1 MIIYNNDQKIELPET
16 LSIKHY
22 QTLTKIGNPNT
33 FQIISV
39 LTGIPEN
46 ELKELEPDNFNFLE
60 KKLVPM
66 LHVEKPSKI
75 IFQFKHNDKEYGL
88 VQDFFKLTMAE
99 WVDLEVYSNGENI
112 LDNIHKIMAILY
124 RPIVKKLKG
133 NKYQIEN
140 YNSNEVEQ
148 RAEEF
153 LDLPLEFYLSVS
165 SFFFAKRNNIHKSFG
180 GFFEVEEP
188 DTNGQD
194 EDKTEDKQDVK
205 VDKNKTARFYWK
217 CLMILCN
224 DDITKMEQINN
235 MNVILC
241 LNYLSYKKDEAIEL
255 KNEMKKMQGKNN
267 VH

>member
-75 IFQFKHNDKEYGL
+75 VFQFKHNDKEYGL
-88 VQDFFKLTMAE
+88 VQDFYKLTMAE
-99 WVDLEVYSNGENI
+99 WVDLEVYSNGENV

-124 RPIVKKLKG
+124 RPVVKKLKN

-140 YNSNEVEQ
+140 YNSNDIEQ

-165 SFFFAKRNNIHKSFG
+165 
-180 GFFEVEEP
+180 GFFLLNVTIFTKVLA
-188 DTNGQD
+188 DSLKSKNQIQMV
-194 EDKTEDKQDVK
+194 KTRIKQK
-205 VDKNKTARFYWK
+205 INK
-217 CLMILCN
+217 M
-224 DDITKMEQINN
+224 
-235 MNVILC
+235 
-241 LNYLSYKKDEAIEL
+241 L
-255 KNEMKKMQGKNN
+255 KWIKIKLRGFIGNA
-267 VH
+267 

>member
-16 LSIKHY
+16 LTIRHY

-88 VQDFFKLTMAE
+88 VQDFYKLTMAE
-99 WVDLEVYSNGENI
+99 WVDLEVYSNGENV

-124 RPIVKKLKG
+124 RPVVKKLKN

-140 YNSNEVEQ
+140 YNSNDIEQ

-165 SFFFAKRNNIHKSFG
+165 
-180 GFFEVEEP
+180 GFFLQSVTIFTKVLA
-188 DTNGQD
+188 DSLKQKSQIQMV
-194 EDKTEDKQDVK
+194 KTRI
-205 VDKNKTARFYWK
+205 KNKF
-217 CLMILCN
+217 
-224 DDITKMEQINN
+224 
-235 MNVILC
+235 
-241 LNYLSYKKDEAIEL
+241 
-255 KNEMKKMQGKNN
+255 KKMFQKIKTKLRGFIGNA
-267 VH
+267 

>member
-1 MIIYNNDQKIELPET
+1 MIIYNNDQKIELPQT
-16 LSIKHY
+16 LSIRHY

-46 ELKELEPDNFNFLE
+46 ELKELESDNFNFLE

-88 VQDFFKLTMAE
+88 VQDFYKLTMAE
-99 WVDLEVYSNGENI
+99 WVDLEVYSNGENV

-124 RPIVKKLKG
+124 RPVVKKLKN

-140 YNSNEVEQ
+140 YNSNDIEQ

-165 SFFFAKRNNIHKSFG
+165 
-180 GFFEVEEP
+180 GFFLQSVTIFTKVLA
-188 DTNGQD
+188 DSLKQKSQIQMV
-194 EDKTEDKQDVK
+194 KTRI
-205 VDKNKTARFYWK
+205 KNKF
-217 CLMILCN
+217 
-224 DDITKMEQINN
+224 
-235 MNVILC
+235 
-241 LNYLSYKKDEAIEL
+241 
-255 KNEMKKMQGKNN
+255 KKMFQKIKTKLRGFIGNA
-267 VH
+267 

>member
-165 SFFFAKRNNIHKSFG
+165 SFFLLAVTTFTKVLADSLKSKNQIQT
-180 GFFEVEEP
+180 V
-188 DTNGQD
+188 
-194 EDKTEDKQDVK
+194 KTRIKQK
-205 VDKNKTARFYWK
+205 INKMLKWIK
-217 CLMILCN
+217 IKPQGS
-224 DDITKMEQINN
+224 IG
-235 MNVILC
+235 NV
-241 LNYLSYKKDEAIEL
+241 
-255 KNEMKKMQGKNN
+255 
-267 VH
+267 

>member
-75 IFQFKHNDKEYGL
+75 VFQFKHNDKEYGL
-88 VQDFFKLTMAE
+88 VQDFYKLTMAE
-99 WVDLEVYSNGENI
+99 WVDLEVYSNGENV

-124 RPIVKKLKG
+124 RPVVKKLKN

-140 YNSNEVEQ
+140 YNSNDIEQ

-165 SFFFAKRNNIHKSFG
+165 TFFLQSVTLFTVILKDSLKQKSQIQM
-180 GFFEVEEP
+180 V
-188 DTNGQD
+188 
-194 EDKTEDKQDVK
+194 KTRI
-205 VDKNKTARFYWK
+205 KNKF
-217 CLMILCN
+217 
-224 DDITKMEQINN
+224 
-235 MNVILC
+235 
-241 LNYLSYKKDEAIEL
+241 
-255 KNEMKKMQGKNN
+255 KKMFQKIKTKLRGFIGNA
-267 VH
+267 

>member
-1 MIIYNNDQKIELPET
+1 MKIYNKDQKIELPET

-112 LDNIHKIMAILY
+112 LDNIHKIMDILY

-165 SFFFAKRNNIHKSFG
+165 SFFLQSVTIFTKVLADSLKSKNQIQT
-180 GFFEVEEP
+180 V
-188 DTNGQD
+188 
-194 EDKTEDKQDVK
+194 KTRIKQK
-205 VDKNKTARFYWK
+205 INKMLKWIK
-217 CLMILCN
+217 IKPQGS
-224 DDITKMEQINN
+224 IG
-235 MNVILC
+235 NV
-241 LNYLSYKKDEAIEL
+241 
-255 KNEMKKMQGKNN
+255 
-267 VH
+267 

>member
-88 VQDFFKLTMAE
+88 VQDFYKLTMAE
-99 WVDLEVYSNGENI
+99 WVDLEVYSNGENV

-124 RPIVKKLKG
+124 RPVVKKLKN
-133 NKYQIEN
+133 NKYKI
-140 YNSNEVEQ
+140 VC
-148 RAEEF
+148 
-153 LDLPLEFYLSVS
+153 
-165 SFFFAKRNNIHKSFG
+165 K
-180 GFFEVEEP
+180 
-188 DTNGQD
+188 
-194 EDKTEDKQDVK
+194 
-205 VDKNKTARFYWK
+205 
-217 CLMILCN
+217 
-224 DDITKMEQINN
+224 
-235 MNVILC
+235 
-241 LNYLSYKKDEAIEL
+241 
-255 KNEMKKMQGKNN
+255 
-267 VH
+267 

>member
-16 LSIKHY
+16 LTIRHY

-75 IFQFKHNDKEYGL
+75 VFQFKHNDKEYGL
-88 VQDFFKLTMAE
+88 VQDFYKLTMAE
-99 WVDLEVYSNGENI
+99 WVDLEVYSNGENV

-124 RPIVKKLKG
+124 RPVVKKLKN

-140 YNSNEVEQ
+140 YNSNDIEQ

-165 SFFFAKRNNIHKSFG
+165 
-180 GFFEVEEP
+180 GFFLQSVTIFTKVLA
-188 DTNGQD
+188 DSLKQKSQIQMV
-194 EDKTEDKQDVK
+194 KTRI
-205 VDKNKTARFYWK
+205 KNKF
-217 CLMILCN
+217 
-224 DDITKMEQINN
+224 
-235 MNVILC
+235 
-241 LNYLSYKKDEAIEL
+241 
-255 KNEMKKMQGKNN
+255 KKMFQKIKTKLRGFIGNA
-267 VH
+267 

>member
-75 IFQFKHNDKEYGL
+75 VFQFKHNDKEYGL
-88 VQDFFKLTMAE
+88 VQDFYKLTMAE
-99 WVDLEVYSNGENI
+99 WVDLEVYSNGENV

-124 RPIVKKLKG
+124 RPVVKKLKN

-140 YNSNEVEQ
+140 YNSNDIEQ

-165 SFFFAKRNNIHKSFG
+165 TFFLQSVTLFTVILKDSLKQKSQIQMVKTRIKNKFKKMFQKIKTKLG
-180 GFFEVEEP
+180 GFI
-188 DTNGQD
+188 G
-194 EDKTEDKQDVK
+194 
-205 VDKNKTARFYWK
+205 
-217 CLMILCN
+217 
-224 DDITKMEQINN
+224 
-235 MNVILC
+235 NV
-241 LNYLSYKKDEAIEL
+241 
-255 KNEMKKMQGKNN
+255 
-267 VH
+267 

>member
-140 YNSNEVEQ
+140 YNSNDIEQ

-165 SFFFAKRNNIHKSFG
+165 SFFLQSVTIFTKVLADSLKSKNQIQT
-180 GFFEVEEP
+180 V
-188 DTNGQD
+188 
-194 EDKTEDKQDVK
+194 KTRIKQK
-205 VDKNKTARFYWK
+205 INKMLKWIK
-217 CLMILCN
+217 IKPQGS
-224 DDITKMEQINN
+224 IG
-235 MNVILC
+235 NV
-241 LNYLSYKKDEAIEL
+241 
-255 KNEMKKMQGKNN
+255 
-267 VH
+267 

>member
-1 MIIYNNDQKIELPET
+1 MIIYNNDQKIELPQT
-16 LSIKHY
+16 LSIRHY

-46 ELKELEPDNFNFLE
+46 ELKELESDNFNFLE

-88 VQDFFKLTMAE
+88 VQDFYKLTMAE
-99 WVDLEVYSNGENI
+99 WVDLEVYSNGENV
-112 LDNIHKIMAILY
+112 LDNIHKIMATLY
-124 RPIVKKLKG
+124 RPVVKKLKN

-140 YNSNEVEQ
+140 YNSNDIEQ

-165 SFFFAKRNNIHKSFG
+165 
-180 GFFEVEEP
+180 GFFLQSVTIFTKVLA
-188 DTNGQD
+188 DSLKQKSQIQMV
-194 EDKTEDKQDVK
+194 KTRI
-205 VDKNKTARFYWK
+205 KNKF
-217 CLMILCN
+217 
-224 DDITKMEQINN
+224 
-235 MNVILC
+235 
-241 LNYLSYKKDEAIEL
+241 
-255 KNEMKKMQGKNN
+255 KKMFQKIKTKLRGFIGNA
-267 VH
+267 

>member
-165 SFFFAKRNNIHKSFG
+165 SFFLQSVTIFTKVLADSLKSKNQIQT
-180 GFFEVEEP
+180 V
-188 DTNGQD
+188 
-194 EDKTEDKQDVK
+194 KTRIKQK
-205 VDKNKTARFYWK
+205 INKMLKWIK
-217 CLMILCN
+217 IKPQGS
-224 DDITKMEQINN
+224 IG
-235 MNVILC
+235 NV
-241 LNYLSYKKDEAIEL
+241 
-255 KNEMKKMQGKNN
+255 
-267 VH
+267 

>member
-75 IFQFKHNDKEYGL
+75 VFQFKHNDKEYGL
-88 VQDFFKLTMAE
+88 VQDFYKLTMAE
-99 WVDLEVYSNGENI
+99 WVDLEVYSNGENV

-124 RPIVKKLKG
+124 RPVVKKLKN

-140 YNSNEVEQ
+140 YNSNDIEQ

-165 SFFFAKRNNIHKSFG
+165 
-180 GFFEVEEP
+180 GFFLQSVTIFTKVLA
-188 DTNGQD
+188 DSLKQKSQIQMV
-194 EDKTEDKQDVK
+194 KTRI
-205 VDKNKTARFYWK
+205 KNKF
-217 CLMILCN
+217 
-224 DDITKMEQINN
+224 
-235 MNVILC
+235 
-241 LNYLSYKKDEAIEL
+241 
-255 KNEMKKMQGKNN
+255 KKMFQKIKTKLRGFIGNA
-267 VH
+267 

>member
-124 RPIVKKLKG
+124 RPVVKKLKG

-140 YNSNEVEQ
+140 YNSNDIEQ

-165 SFFFAKRNNIHKSFG
+165 SFFLQSVTIFTKVLADSLKSKNQIQT
-180 GFFEVEEP
+180 V
-188 DTNGQD
+188 
-194 EDKTEDKQDVK
+194 KTRIKQK
-205 VDKNKTARFYWK
+205 INKMLKWIK
-217 CLMILCN
+217 IKPQGS
-224 DDITKMEQINN
+224 IG
-235 MNVILC
+235 NV
-241 LNYLSYKKDEAIEL
+241 
-255 KNEMKKMQGKNN
+255 
-267 VH
+267 

>member
-16 LSIKHY
+16 LTIRHY

-46 ELKELEPDNFNFLE
+46 ELKELESDNFNFLE

-88 VQDFFKLTMAE
+88 VQDFYKLTMAE
-99 WVDLEVYSNGENI
+99 WVDLEVYSNGENV

-124 RPIVKKLKG
+124 RPVVKKLKN

-140 YNSNEVEQ
+140 YNSNDIEQ

-165 SFFFAKRNNIHKSFG
+165 
-180 GFFEVEEP
+180 GFFLQSVTIFTKVLA
-188 DTNGQD
+188 DSLKQKSQIQMV
-194 EDKTEDKQDVK
+194 KTRI
-205 VDKNKTARFYWK
+205 KNKF
-217 CLMILCN
+217 
-224 DDITKMEQINN
+224 
-235 MNVILC
+235 
-241 LNYLSYKKDEAIEL
+241 
-255 KNEMKKMQGKNN
+255 KKMFQKIKTKLRGFIGNA
-267 VH
+267 